1 MFSFSLNYLKNI
13 LFLLD
18 KRKNKLYILFIL
30 FFISSFLDL
39 LGLSLIGAYIGFLLN
54 PDLLSTSFISE
65 ILNNQGYAFNIE
77 ELIILIGVSLVAL
90 FFIKFLF
97 GLFIT
102 ATISRFSLNSMV
114 FIRLRTVE
122 AIHSM
127 PYLDFTSKNS
137 SEFIQAIN
145 MHVGEIQN
153 VLRESLTLSSN
164 FIVCAAILI
173 FLLTTNPYA
182 VLLLITSLSIVW
194 FGHRR
199 FLSSKLEYF
208 GELAVKGG
216 VGVTKAFQES
226 LHGMKDLKIL
236 DTGDLF
242 SDRIIYNSKI
252 VANNQFKKELINAF
266 PRYILEFFLIFFLV
280 SLILLSSFFGGSLD
294 NTLPLITIFAA
305 ASVRLMPLVG
315 SLLLSIGEV
324 SFRKNAVDYVNNLLR
339 KYEEKDLVLEK
350 QIRDKKQNLSFN
362 ELVVSNLFF
371 RYPSR
376 KETTLK
382 GINISVKEGESI
394 GIIGPSGSG
403 KSTLI
408 DLLLG
413 FIEPDKGDIKVNND
427 SIYSSLESWRSQ
439 IAFMPQQVYLIDDT
453 ILNNVAL
460 GVKDEDIDREKISSS
475 LEAAQL
481 KEYIEELPDGYNT
494 LVGERGLQM
503 SGGQRQRVALA
514 RAFYFGRNV
523 LILDEATS
531 SLDNKT
537 EKEVIKNIK
546 SLKGKKTLIV
556 IAHRLTTLVNC
567 DRIYEIDNGCI
578 TNQGTY
584 EDVILKNNK

>member
-1 MFSFSLNYLKNI
+1 MFSFSINYLKNI
-13 LFLLD
+13 LFLLG
-18 KRKNKLYILFIL
+18 KRRNKLYLMFVL

-39 LGLSLIGAYIGFLLN
+39 FGLSLIGAYIGFLLN
-54 PDLLSTSFISE
+54 PELLTESFISE
-65 ILNNQGYAFNIE
+65 TLTNQGFPLNIE
-77 ELIILIGVSLVAL
+77 ELIVFIGLSLVAV

-97 GLFIT
+97 GLFVT

-122 AIHSM
+122 AINSM
-127 PYLDFTSKNS
+127 PYLDFISKNS

-164 FIVCAAILI
+164 FIVSTAILI
-173 FLLTTNPYA
+173 FLLITSPYA
-182 VLLLITSLSIVW
+182 VLLLIVSLSVVW

-208 GELAVKGG
+208 GELSVKGG

-226 LHGMKDLKIL
+226 LYGMKDLKIL
-236 DTGDLF
+236 NTGDLF
-242 SDRIIYNSKI
+242 SNRIIHNSQI

-280 SLILLSSFFGGSLD
+280 SLILLSSLIGGSLKD
-294 NTLPLITIFAA
+294 TLPLITIFAA

-315 SLLLSIGEV
+315 ALLLSIGEV
-324 SFRKNAVDYVNNLLR
+324 SFKKNAVDYVNNLLR
-339 KYEEKDLVLEK
+339 EYEQKDFRTASQLQQVTVETPFEQLAVC
-350 QIRDKKQNLSFN
+350 NVSFK
-362 ELVVSNLFF
+362 
-371 RYPSR
+371 YPSR
-376 KETTLK
+376 EEPTLK
-382 GINISVKEGESI
+382 DINLTVQEGEAI

-413 FIEPDKGDIKVNND
+413 FLKPEKGEINVNEY
-427 SIYSSLESWRSQ
+427 SINSNLEGWRNQ
-439 IAFMPQQVYLIDDT
+439 VAFMPQQVYLIDDT

-460 GVKDEDIDREKISSS
+460 GIKDEEIDHARVTTS

-481 KEYIEELPDGYNT
+481 QDLVEDLPDGYNT

-514 RAFYFGRNV
+514 RAFYFGRDI

-537 EKEVIKNIK
+537 EKEIIKNIK

-567 DRIYEIDNGCI
+567 DRIYEIDNGKI
-578 TNQGTY
+578 INEGSY
-584 EDVILKNNK
+584 EEVILKNDR

>member
-1 MFSFSLNYLKNI
+1 MFSFSTNYLKNI
-13 LFLLD
+13 LFLLG
-18 KRKNKLYILFIL
+18 KRRNKLYLMFVL

-39 LGLSLIGAYIGFLLN
+39 FGLSLIGAYIGFLLN
-54 PDLLSTSFISE
+54 PELLTESFITE
-65 ILNNQGYAFNIE
+65 ILTNQGFSLTIE
-77 ELIILIGVSLVAL
+77 ELIVFIGFSLVGV

-97 GLFIT
+97 GLFVT

-122 AIHSM
+122 AINSM
-127 PYLDFTSKNS
+127 PYLDFVSKNS

-164 FIVCAAILI
+164 LIVSTAILI
-173 FLLTTNPYA
+173 FLLITSPYA
-182 VLLLITSLSIVW
+182 VLLLIVSLSVVW

-208 GELAVKGG
+208 GELSVKGG

-226 LHGMKDLKIL
+226 LYGMKDLKIL
-236 DTGDLF
+236 NTGDLF
-242 SDRIIYNSKI
+242 SNRIIHNSQI

-280 SLILLSSFFGGSLD
+280 SLILLSSLIGGSLKD
-294 NTLPLITIFAA
+294 TLPLITIFAA

-315 SLLLSIGEV
+315 ALLLSIGEV
-324 SFRKNAVDYVNNLLR
+324 SFKKNAVDYVNNLLR
-339 KYEEKDLVLEK
+339 EYEQKDFRTASQLQQVTVETPFEQLAVC
-350 QIRDKKQNLSFN
+350 NVSFK
-362 ELVVSNLFF
+362 
-371 RYPSR
+371 YPSR
-376 KETTLK
+376 EEPTLK
-382 GINISVKEGESI
+382 DINLTVQEGEAI

-413 FIEPDKGDIKVNND
+413 FLKPEKGEINVNEY
-427 SIYSSLESWRSQ
+427 SIYSNLTGWRNQ
-439 IAFMPQQVYLIDDT
+439 VAFMPQQVYLIDDT

-460 GVKDEDIDREKISSS
+460 GIKDEEIDHARIAAS
-475 LEAAQL
+475 LKAAQL
-481 KEYIEELPDGYNT
+481 QEYVEDLPDGYNT

-514 RAFYFGRNV
+514 RAFYFGRDI

-537 EKEVIKNIK
+537 EKEIIKNIK

-567 DRIYEIDNGCI
+567 DRIYEIDNGKI
-578 TNQGTY
+578 INEGSY
-584 EDVILKNNK
+584 EEVILKNDR

>member
-1 MFSFSLNYLKNI
+1 MFSFSINYLKNI
-13 LFLLD
+13 LFLLG
-18 KRKNKLYILFIL
+18 KRRNKLYLMFVL

-39 LGLSLIGAYIGFLLN
+39 FGLSLIGAYIGFLLN
-54 PDLLSTSFISE
+54 PELLTESFISE
-65 ILNNQGYAFNIE
+65 TLTNQGFPLNIE
-77 ELIILIGVSLVAL
+77 ELIVFIGLSLVAV

-97 GLFIT
+97 GLFVT

-122 AIHSM
+122 AINSM
-127 PYLDFTSKNS
+127 PYLDFISKNS

-164 FIVCAAILI
+164 LIVSTAILI
-173 FLLTTNPYA
+173 FLLITSPYA
-182 VLLLITSLSIVW
+182 VLLLIVSLSVVW

-208 GELAVKGG
+208 GELSVKGG

-226 LHGMKDLKIL
+226 LYGMKDLKIL
-236 DTGDLF
+236 NTGDLF
-242 SDRIIYNSKI
+242 SNRIIHNSQI

-280 SLILLSSFFGGSLD
+280 SLILLSSLIGGSLKD
-294 NTLPLITIFAA
+294 TLPLITIFAA

-315 SLLLSIGEV
+315 ALLLSIGEV
-324 SFRKNAVDYVNNLLR
+324 SFKKNAVDYVNNLLR
-339 KYEEKDLVLEK
+339 EYEQKDFRTASQLQQVTVETPFEQLAVC
-350 QIRDKKQNLSFN
+350 NVSFI
-362 ELVVSNLFF
+362 
-371 RYPSR
+371 YPSR
-376 KETTLK
+376 EEPTLK
-382 GINISVKEGESI
+382 DINLTVQEGEAI

-413 FIEPDKGDIKVNND
+413 FLKPEKGEINVNEY
-427 SIYSSLESWRSQ
+427 SIYSNLTGWRNQ
-439 IAFMPQQVYLIDDT
+439 VAFMPQQVYLIDDT

-460 GVKDEDIDREKISSS
+460 GIKDEEIDHARITAS
-475 LEAAQL
+475 LKAAQL
-481 KEYIEELPDGYNT
+481 QEYVEDLPDGYNT

-514 RAFYFGRNV
+514 RAFYFGRDI

-537 EKEVIKNIK
+537 EKEIIKNIK

-567 DRIYEIDNGCI
+567 DRIYEIDNGKI
-578 TNQGTY
+578 INEGSY
-584 EDVILKNNK
+584 EEVILKNDR

>member
-1 MFSFSLNYLKNI
+1 MFF
-13 LFLLD
+13 
-18 KRKNKLYILFIL
+18 

-39 LGLSLIGAYIGFLLN
+39 FGLSLIGAYIGFLLN
-54 PDLLSTSFISE
+54 PELLTESFISE
-65 ILNNQGYAFNIE
+65 TLTNQGFPLNIE
-77 ELIILIGVSLVAL
+77 ELIVFIGLSLVAV

-97 GLFIT
+97 GLFVT

-122 AIHSM
+122 AINSM
-127 PYLDFTSKNS
+127 PYLDFISKNS

-164 FIVCAAILI
+164 LIVSTAILI
-173 FLLTTNPYA
+173 FLLITSPYA
-182 VLLLITSLSIVW
+182 VLLLIVSLSVVW

-208 GELAVKGG
+208 GELSVKGG

-226 LHGMKDLKIL
+226 LYGMKDLKIL
-236 DTGDLF
+236 NTGDLF
-242 SDRIIYNSKI
+242 SNRIIHNSQI

-280 SLILLSSFFGGSLD
+280 SLILLSSLIGGSLKD
-294 NTLPLITIFAA
+294 TLPLITIFAA

-315 SLLLSIGEV
+315 ALLLSIGEV
-324 SFRKNAVDYVNNLLR
+324 SFKKNAVDYVNNLLR
-339 KYEEKDLVLEK
+339 EYEQKDFRTASQLQQVTVETPFEQLAVC
-350 QIRDKKQNLSFN
+350 NVSFK
-362 ELVVSNLFF
+362 
-371 RYPSR
+371 YPSR
-376 KETTLK
+376 EEPTLK
-382 GINISVKEGESI
+382 DINLTVQEGEAI

-413 FIEPDKGDIKVNND
+413 FLKPEKGEINVNEY
-427 SIYSSLESWRSQ
+427 SIYSNLTGWRNQ
-439 IAFMPQQVYLIDDT
+439 VAFMPQQVYLIDDT

-460 GVKDEDIDREKISSS
+460 GIKDEEIDHARITAS
-475 LEAAQL
+475 LKAAQL
-481 KEYIEELPDGYNT
+481 QEYVEDLPDGYNT

-514 RAFYFGRNV
+514 RAFYFGRDI

-537 EKEVIKNIK
+537 EKEIIKNIK

-567 DRIYEIDNGCI
+567 DRIYEIDNGKI
-578 TNQGTY
+578 INEGSY
-584 EDVILKNNK
+584 EEVILKNDR

>member
-1 MFSFSLNYLKNI
+1 MFSFSINYLKNI
-13 LFLLD
+13 LFLLG
-18 KRKNKLYILFIL
+18 KRRNKLYLMFVL

-39 LGLSLIGAYIGFLLN
+39 FGLSLIGAYIGFLLN
-54 PDLLSTSFISE
+54 PELLTESFISE
-65 ILNNQGYAFNIE
+65 TLTNQGFPLNIE
-77 ELIILIGVSLVAL
+77 ELIVFIGLSLVAV

-97 GLFIT
+97 GLFVT

-122 AIHSM
+122 AINSM
-127 PYLDFTSKNS
+127 PYLDFISKNS

-164 FIVCAAILI
+164 LIVSTAILI
-173 FLLTTNPYA
+173 FLLITSPYA
-182 VLLLITSLSIVW
+182 VLLLIVSLSVVW

-208 GELAVKGG
+208 GELSVKGG

-226 LHGMKDLKIL
+226 LYGMKDLKIL
-236 DTGDLF
+236 NTGDLF
-242 SDRIIYNSKI
+242 SNRIIHNSQI

-280 SLILLSSFFGGSLD
+280 SLILLSSLIGGSLKD
-294 NTLPLITIFAA
+294 TLPLITIFAA

-315 SLLLSIGEV
+315 ALLLSIGEV
-324 SFRKNAVDYVNNLLR
+324 SFKKNAVDYVNNLLR
-339 KYEEKDLVLEK
+339 EYEQKDFRTASQLQQVTVETPFEQLAVC
-350 QIRDKKQNLSFN
+350 NVSFK
-362 ELVVSNLFF
+362 
-371 RYPSR
+371 YPSR
-376 KETTLK
+376 EEPTLK
-382 GINISVKEGESI
+382 DINLTVQEGEAI

-413 FIEPDKGDIKVNND
+413 FLKPEKGEINVNEY
-427 SIYSSLESWRSQ
+427 SIYSNLTGWRNQ
-439 IAFMPQQVYLIDDT
+439 VAFMPQQVYLIDDT

-460 GVKDEDIDREKISSS
+460 GIKDEEIDHARITAS
-475 LEAAQL
+475 LKAAQL
-481 KEYIEELPDGYNT
+481 QEYVEDLPDGYNT

-514 RAFYFGRNV
+514 RAFYFGRDI

-537 EKEVIKNIK
+537 EKEIIKNIK

-567 DRIYEIDNGCI
+567 DRIYEIDNGKI
-578 TNQGTY
+578 INEGSY
-584 EDVILKNNK
+584 EEVILKNDR